1 VFHIAE
7 TRIPYEFFRTLRVGK
22 NTASPDFTPPPG
34 PDILFPRHGAGLDY
48 RDFTGK
54 PTADLLRAAQPS
66 HPRIWI
72 MLMNNGSEE
81 NPDPTTI
88 MLSRLLPESFPRMQR
103 WAFTKVEVRLY
114 STQ

>member
-1 VFHIAE
+1 
-7 TRIPYEFFRTLRVGK
+7 
-22 NTASPDFTPPPG
+22 
-34 PDILFPRHGAGLDY
+34 
-48 RDFTGK
+48 
-54 PTADLLRAAQPS
+54 
-66 HPRIWI
+66 

-114 STQ
+114 STQQVSLRKSLHCRDR